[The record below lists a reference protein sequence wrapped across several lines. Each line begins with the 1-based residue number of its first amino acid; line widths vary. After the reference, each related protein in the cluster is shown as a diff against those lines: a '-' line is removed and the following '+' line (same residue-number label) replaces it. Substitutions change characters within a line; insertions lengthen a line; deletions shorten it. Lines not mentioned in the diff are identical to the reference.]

1 MEQFDH
7 EVMPIGLL
15 QAEDA
20 HNWPYLRTNC
30 LALGTVCAST
40 DSAFGTLVR
49 RASVL
54 LSLSVTDAAGAM
66 PNAGGRAGSAWPSP
80 GSASSRGRATARTLR
95 CRHVL

>member
-40 DSAFGTLVR
+40 DSAHFGFGESLR
-49 RASVL
+49 SVSGPGL
-54 LSLSVTDAAGAM
+54 LTEV
-66 PNAGGRAGSAWPSP
+66 
-80 GSASSRGRATARTLR
+80 SRFP
-95 CRHVL
+95 C